1 MLGSFVIVMSVVLV
15 LVGGGLVDLVS
26 WEGLVV
32 STGPSHTVRTCAAGC
47 LINAIDGRLSH
58 NRPQADVADVG
69 HGACRS
75 R

>member
-1 MLGSFVIVMSVVLV
+1 MSVVLV

-26 WEGLVV
+26 REGLVV
-32 STGPSHTVRTCAAGC
+32 STGPSHTARTCAGGC
-47 LINAIDGRLSH
+47 LINAIDGRLSR
-58 NRPQADVADVG
+58 NRPQAGVADVG